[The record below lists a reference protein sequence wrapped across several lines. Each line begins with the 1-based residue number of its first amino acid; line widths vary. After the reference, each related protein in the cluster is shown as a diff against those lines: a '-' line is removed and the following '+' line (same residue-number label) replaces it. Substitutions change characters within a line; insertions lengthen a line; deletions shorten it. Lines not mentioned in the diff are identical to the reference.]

1 VLGGLAISIY
11 GALLT
16 FAPLV
21 GALVLTWWLGAY
33 AIVFG
38 LALMAVAIKNCTS
51 DCVNQPHGWK
61 LRPRVIVRDNSL
73 LICRLWVIRV

>member
-1 VLGGLAISIY
+1 ASVIY
-11 GALLT
+11 GALLI

-38 LALMAVAIKNCTS
+38 FALMAVAIKLYQRRR
-51 DCVNQPHGWK
+51 DQPHG
-61 LRPRVIVRDNSL
+61 
-73 LICRLWVIRV
+73 